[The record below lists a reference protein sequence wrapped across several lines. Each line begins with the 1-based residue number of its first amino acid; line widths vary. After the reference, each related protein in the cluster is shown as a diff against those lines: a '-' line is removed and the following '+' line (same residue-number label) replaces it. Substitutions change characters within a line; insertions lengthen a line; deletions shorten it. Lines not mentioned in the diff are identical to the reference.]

1 MPIVSTLG
9 CVNNIFIN
17 IKLFHTDTHCPCG
30 FSCVIRC
37 CFCKKGVSDL
47 HPIIAK
53 LEVTKIEEEQKIP
66 LSNGTGFIK
75 ILKE

>member
-30 FSCVIRC
+30 FSRVIRC

-53 LEVTKIEEEQKIP
+53 LEVTKIEEEQKIS